1 MGLSPLGIVHTL
13 ISLVAVAS
21 GIVALVRYKRIDPA
35 TTVAKL
41 YIVTTLLTALT
52 AFGLHRHGFG
62 PGHVLAILTLVVI
75 GIAMLAQRTTLFGAS
90 WRGVQTFCYSITL
103 LFHAIPAVTET
114 STRFPQGAPLA
125 SSPDA
130 LGLRL
135 TTFALVAV
143 FGIAVTLQLRYFHK
157 RWPRDDH
164 HTSSAPPAIQ
174 AGRAR

>member
-103 LFHAIPAVTET
+103 LFHAIPAVT
-114 STRFPQGAPLA
+114 
-125 SSPDA
+125 
-130 LGLRL
+130 
-135 TTFALVAV
+135 
-143 FGIAVTLQLRYFHK
+143 GIAVTLQLRYFHK